1 MSYYSTGGG
10 FENSQSNNTSLKSSH
25 LNNNLSFTKKTFLS
39 LATISFL
46 ATCANASV
54 VTIGDQA
61 SNGSIEITKA
71 KDSKILKEKQ
81 VKNSRSI
88 SGGGCGDTTCTI
100 EGSQDGPVTIG
111 NGGGTLTI
119 TENGSINGN
128 NSNAI
133 NVSQG
138 ATNVTINNAGN
149 VNGGGSNSAAI
160 NIGDNRSGGATIN
173 NFTNSGTIG
182 DGNNRFAITVWGTS
196 SNKSTIETF
205 NNSGLIQ
212 SGSGEAIYLGNT
224 TINDFTNSGTI
235 KSTGGVGVNVAS
247 GTNIS
252 TLNNKG
258 TISGSRGVSIASNS
272 TIENL
277 NNSNTIIGERDNGI
291 NVSNGSS
298 IKNLNN
304 SGVIS
309 GKGSQ
314 PVRQG
319 AGVKIDVGG
328 IVDTLI
334 NSGTIMGE
342 QSAIYSAGTINYF
355 KNTGLIADGGVSIAG
370 KFKTITNDHNGIISV
385 KSGAGIGLIW
395 NKIGGTSYANGDLVD
410 NKGTIEATTG
420 IQIYSGATIGT
431 ISNSG
436 IIQARGSG
444 IELYDIGWGVDASI
458 SIKDV
463 NNLGIIVAN
472 QDGIA
477 FRDDRSSSKTGM
489 TIDNIT
495 NTGTIQAGRYGIVLN
510 DSRNDYQVGKI
521 DLGGLVNGKTA
532 GFYIGTNQKLTQYI
546 NVTGT
551 LLGGSGIINKGTI
564 GVNNNTGS
572 LVNDNTGNVIDLKNG
587 ATIAALSP
595 NKDGSFNFNTQG
607 NAILNEGTIKGN
619 INLDDGSKIIG
630 AINNKNIISGN
641 IALNDKSYITSIIN
655 EENIQGSIDLKN
667 KSHIDSIIN
676 SGTIEKG
683 INLEKSTIGSIENS
697 GIIGNGGIK
706 LNESTIGSIT
716 NNEGAKADLD
726 LKNNSVVGTIT
737 NNGDMLITRDETS
750 SIGKFANKGSLK
762 NTFENKDIL
771 GTLENDKDAI
781 LEQGLFNDNGII
793 GTINNEGIIVGI
805 TNTFNSKTKDNKDKG
820 YIGIISNSGTIGK
833 EASPLDNFYG
843 INNSGTINMLE
854 NTSLGVIFNGINNS
868 GTINLINKGSL
879 DTTKNNNTK
888 AKIYGGINNEGTMS
902 IVNYGEIYD
911 GITNSGTLTLSN
923 GHVVGVNQ
931 DTKWEGGF
939 IGKNTHGYH
948 LENNNKGKI
957 SIDGWYFNAP
967 EYTQSNEQR
976 LENSII
982 IGGDN
987 LGGISADKIYV
998 DTSKLQLNTIYDA
1011 NTFFAD
1017 KDGNIVGDKT
1027 NNNQG
1032 VDGNNI
1038 HSLSGIYDF
1047 MGLGNG
1053 KYIANV
1059 NLSELSGKTLA
1070 KSMVYSSRLRNINI
1084 SNILR
1089 DVTSKNFQTD
1099 FSQVLDME
1107 LSKKGEAYGNDA
1119 DLLAELEDIFI
1130 PNKNVHA
1137 NNYSFLIPYYSHS
1150 SIKIGKSIGQLSVN
1164 TTGLIGGSQRELPN
1178 DYGVIGFYLGY
1189 EDAFKEQATQR
1200 LKFDDKTYYGGL
1212 TYYGILARDGINQ
1225 YYISASTRLDYTKT
1239 DIEKSYKNIPTT
1251 IESDTKIYGYG
1262 VDIKL
1267 GANYYNTLDI
1277 ARISPEFGLSYYGM
1291 SNKNFSL
1298 RHIDG
1303 LKEHYL
1309 SEQFNFIDAS
1319 AALKWYKPWSDKIRT
1334 NATIGAIV
1342 NLYDDAKGNLLLGQ
1356 NHLSSDIKT
1365 SKYYGFGQFALSYTI
1380 ANNADLSLN
1389 YAGTFTFDNTTSHTM
1404 FLKLGLWW

>member
-88 SGGGCGDTTCTI
+88 SGGGCSGTTCTI
-100 EGSQDGPVTIG
+100 SDSQDESVTIG

-119 TENGSINGN
+119 ESGGTINTSNNNNAIFVNNGASNVTIVNEGTIDGNMNGQGVHGIKTDGGSTIVDSIVNTGSILGKWNGVSVENSSIVKTINNNGSISG
-128 NSNAI
+128 
-133 NVSQG
+133 
-138 ATNVTINNAGN
+138 
-149 VNGGGSNSAAI
+149 
-160 NIGDNRSGGATIN
+160 NIGILVTG
-173 NFTNSGTIG
+173 
-182 DGNNRFAITVWGTS
+182 
-196 SNKSTIETF
+196 NKSKIE
-205 NNSGLIQ
+205 
-212 SGSGEAIYLGNT
+212 
-224 TINDFTNSGTI
+224 
-235 KSTGGVGVNVAS
+235 
-247 GTNIS
+247 
-252 TLNNKG
+252 TLNNQG
-258 TISGSRGVSIASNS
+258 TISGSRGVVIEGNS

-277 NNSNTIIGERDNGI
+277 NNSNTGFI
-291 NVSNGSS
+291 SS
-298 IKNLNN
+298 INIAGNGTVNN
-304 SGVIS
+304 
-309 GKGSQ
+309 
-314 PVRQG
+314 
-319 AGVKIDVGG
+319 
-328 IVDTLI
+328 I
-334 NSGTIMGE
+334 NN
-342 QSAIYSAGTINYF
+342 QGTINYIRLDSNS
-355 KNTGLIADGGVSIAG
+355 KLGTLN
-370 KFKTITNDHNGIISV
+370 NNGIISSDATGIHVNSGNVDLINNKNIIKGDANGILVQRYNNDSANV
-385 KSGAGIGLIW
+385 KTIENTGTILGVNEVGLLVITHNGKIDLIDNKQTGLIQGGIDAIRLFASFGKIGKIEQVNNEGSIIGGQNGINIQEFSNNKGLVNYINTITNKGTILGQSGAGIYVNGANQHIKDYIKLEGSNALIA
-395 NKIGGTSYANGDLVD
+395 GGTA
-410 NKGTIEATTG
+410 G
-420 IQIYSGATIGT
+420 IY
-431 ISNSG
+431 
-436 IIQARGSG
+436 
-444 IELYDIGWGVDASI
+444 
-458 SIKDV
+458 
-463 NNLGIIVAN
+463 
-472 QDGIA
+472 
-477 FRDDRSSSKTGM
+477 
-489 TIDNIT
+489 
-495 NTGTIQAGRYGIVLN
+495 
-510 DSRNDYQVGKI
+510 
-521 DLGGLVNGKTA
+521 
-532 GFYIGTNQKLTQYI
+532 
-546 NVTGT
+546 
-551 LLGGSGIINKGTI
+551 NKGTI

-630 AINNKNIISGN
+630 AINNKNIISGS
-641 IALNDKSYITSIIN
+641 ISLNKKSYISSIIN
-655 EENIQGSIDLKN
+655 EKTIEKSIDLKDN
-667 KSHIDSIIN
+667 SQIDKILNSGTIQDSINLKQSTIVNIDN

-879 DTTKNNNTK
+879 DTTKNNNDTK

-1089 DVTSKNFQTD
+1089 DVTSKNFQTN

>member
-119 TENGSINGN
+119 TEDGSINGN

-149 VNGGGSNSAAI
+149 VNGGGSSGAAI

-182 DGNNRFAITVWGTS
+182 DGSNKFAITVWGKS
-196 SNKSTIETF
+196 DSKSTIETF

-277 NNSNTIIGERDNGI
+277 NNSNTGFI
-291 NVSNGSS
+291 SS
-298 IKNLNN
+298 IKIAKNGKINNINNQGTIGGVDLGDVNRDPQKAFIGTFNNNGTIINNKGYGTVFIVTSTIENFTNSGLIENSSGGDSGGIYTAGGKIGTFINENTGIIKSTKEGIKISYIDWTGTQADLIQNKGTIIAGNSGVHISNLSSLKTFENSGFIQATNGVEIKNYGQGKAGVIETLNN
-304 SGVIS
+304 SGSIFGSANGIMLHGGAS
-309 GKGSQ
+309 GSS
-314 PVRQG
+314 
-319 AGVKIDVGG
+319 
-328 IVDTLI
+328 I
-334 NSGTIMGE
+334 N
-342 QSAIYSAGTINYF
+342 
-355 KNTGLIADGGVSIAG
+355 
-370 KFKTITNDHNGIISV
+370 TITNKGTILGQ
-385 KSGAGIGLIW
+385 SGAGIYVNGANQHIKDYIKLEGSNALIA
-395 NKIGGTSYANGDLVD
+395 GGTA
-410 NKGTIEATTG
+410 
-420 IQIYSGATIGT
+420 
-431 ISNSG
+431 
-436 IIQARGSG
+436 
-444 IELYDIGWGVDASI
+444 
-458 SIKDV
+458 
-463 NNLGIIVAN
+463 
-472 QDGIA
+472 
-477 FRDDRSSSKTGM
+477 
-489 TIDNIT
+489 
-495 NTGTIQAGRYGIVLN
+495 
-510 DSRNDYQVGKI
+510 
-521 DLGGLVNGKTA
+521 
-532 GFYIGTNQKLTQYI
+532 
-546 NVTGT
+546 
-551 LLGGSGIINKGTI
+551 GIINKGTI

-572 LVNDNTGNVIDLKNG
+572 LVNNNTGNVIDLKNG

-630 AINNKNIISGN
+630 AINNKNIISGS
-641 IALNDKSYITSIIN
+641 ISLNKKSYISSIIN
-655 EENIQGSIDLKN
+655 EKTIEKSIDLKDN
-667 KSHIDSIIN
+667 SQIDKILNSGTIQDSINLKQSTIVNIDN

-706 LNESTIGSIT
+706 LNDSTIGSIT

-781 LEQGLFNDNGII
+781 LEQGLFNDNGVI

-879 DTTKNNNTK
+879 DTTKNNNDTK

>member
-88 SGGGCGDTTCTI
+88 SGGGCSGTTCTI
-100 EGSQDGPVTIG
+100 SDSQDESVTIG

-119 TENGSINGN
+119 ESGGTINTSNNNNAIFVNNGASNVTIVNEGTIDGNMNGQGVHGIKTDGGSTIVDSIVNTGSILGKWNGVSVENSSIVKTINNNGSISG
-128 NSNAI
+128 
-133 NVSQG
+133 
-138 ATNVTINNAGN
+138 
-149 VNGGGSNSAAI
+149 
-160 NIGDNRSGGATIN
+160 NIGILVTG
-173 NFTNSGTIG
+173 
-182 DGNNRFAITVWGTS
+182 
-196 SNKSTIETF
+196 NKSKIE
-205 NNSGLIQ
+205 
-212 SGSGEAIYLGNT
+212 
-224 TINDFTNSGTI
+224 
-235 KSTGGVGVNVAS
+235 
-247 GTNIS
+247 
-252 TLNNKG
+252 TLNNQG
-258 TISGSRGVSIASNS
+258 TISGSRGVVIEGNS

-572 LVNDNTGNVIDLKNG
+572 LVNDNTGSVIDLKNG

-683 INLEKSTIGSIENS
+683 INLDDSTIGSIENS

-879 DTTKNNNTK
+879 DTTKNNNDTK

>member
-88 SGGGCGDTTCTI
+88 SGGGCSSTTCTI
-100 EGSQDGPVTIG
+100 SDSQNGPVTIG

-119 TENGSINGN
+119 ESGGTINTSN
-128 NSNAI
+128 NNNAI
-133 NVSQG
+133 VVSPG
-138 ATNVTINNAGN
+138 ANNVTINNAGN
-149 VNGGGSNSAAI
+149 VNGGGNNGIKTDGTIDSIVNTGTISAKWNAI
-160 NIGDNRSGGATIN
+160 FATNGSTIKNLDNKGTIVGDVGIFLKDNGSKIETLN
-173 NFTNSGTIG
+173 NSGNI
-182 DGNNRFAITVWGTS
+182 I
-196 SNKSTIETF
+196 SNGVTNGILLRDKSTIETL
-205 NNSGLIQ
+205 N
-212 SGSGEAIYLGNT
+212 
-224 TINDFTNSGTI
+224 NSGTI
-235 KSTGGVGVNVAS
+235 SAS
-247 GTNIS
+247 RSNGIS
-252 TLNNKG
+252 
-258 TISGSRGVSIASNS
+258 IESNS
-272 TIENL
+272 VIENL
-277 NNSNTIIGERDNGI
+277 NNSNTGFI
-291 NVSNGSS
+291 SS
-298 IKNLNN
+298 IKIAKNGKINNINNQGTIGGVDLGDVNRDPQKAFIGTFNNNGTIINNKGYGTVFIVTSTIENFTNSGLIENSSGGDSGGIYTAGGKIGTFINENTGIIKSTKEGIKISYIDWTGTQADLIQNKGTIIAGNSGVHISNLSSLKTFENSGFIQATNGVEIKNYGQGKAGVIETLNN
-304 SGVIS
+304 SGSIFGSANGIMLHGGAS
-309 GKGSQ
+309 GSS
-314 PVRQG
+314 
-319 AGVKIDVGG
+319 
-328 IVDTLI
+328 I
-334 NSGTIMGE
+334 N
-342 QSAIYSAGTINYF
+342 
-355 KNTGLIADGGVSIAG
+355 
-370 KFKTITNDHNGIISV
+370 TITNKGTILGQ
-385 KSGAGIGLIW
+385 SGAGIYVNGANQHIKDYIKLEGSNALIA
-395 NKIGGTSYANGDLVD
+395 GGTS
-410 NKGTIEATTG
+410 G
-420 IQIYSGATIGT
+420 IY
-431 ISNSG
+431 
-436 IIQARGSG
+436 
-444 IELYDIGWGVDASI
+444 
-458 SIKDV
+458 
-463 NNLGIIVAN
+463 
-472 QDGIA
+472 
-477 FRDDRSSSKTGM
+477 
-489 TIDNIT
+489 
-495 NTGTIQAGRYGIVLN
+495 
-510 DSRNDYQVGKI
+510 
-521 DLGGLVNGKTA
+521 
-532 GFYIGTNQKLTQYI
+532 
-546 NVTGT
+546 
-551 LLGGSGIINKGTI
+551 NKGTI
-564 GVNNNTGS
+564 GVNNNSGS

-879 DTTKNNNTK
+879 DTTKNNNDTK

>member
-88 SGGGCGDTTCTI
+88 SGGNCNGSTTCTI
-100 EGSQDGPVTIG
+100 EGSQDGSVTIG

-119 TENGSINGN
+119 ESGGTINTSNNNNAIFVNNGASNVTIVNEGTIDGNMNGQGVHGIKTDGGSTIVDSIVNTGSILGKWNGVSVENSSIVKTINNNGSISG
-128 NSNAI
+128 
-133 NVSQG
+133 
-138 ATNVTINNAGN
+138 
-149 VNGGGSNSAAI
+149 
-160 NIGDNRSGGATIN
+160 NIGILVTG
-173 NFTNSGTIG
+173 
-182 DGNNRFAITVWGTS
+182 
-196 SNKSTIETF
+196 NKSKIE
-205 NNSGLIQ
+205 
-212 SGSGEAIYLGNT
+212 
-224 TINDFTNSGTI
+224 
-235 KSTGGVGVNVAS
+235 
-247 GTNIS
+247 
-252 TLNNKG
+252 TLNNQG
-258 TISGSRGVSIASNS
+258 TISGSRGVVIEGNS

-277 NNSNTIIGERDNGI
+277 NNSNTGFI
-291 NVSNGSS
+291 SS
-298 IKNLNN
+298 INIAGNGTVNN
-304 SGVIS
+304 
-309 GKGSQ
+309 
-314 PVRQG
+314 
-319 AGVKIDVGG
+319 
-328 IVDTLI
+328 I
-334 NSGTIMGE
+334 NN
-342 QSAIYSAGTINYF
+342 QGTINYIRLDSNS
-355 KNTGLIADGGVSIAG
+355 KLGTLN
-370 KFKTITNDHNGIISV
+370 NNGIISSDATGIHVNSGNVDLINNKNIIKGDANGILVQRYNNDSANV
-385 KSGAGIGLIW
+385 KTIENTGTILGVNEVGLLVITHNGKIDLIDNKQTGLIQGGIDAIRLFASFGKIGKIEQVNNEGSIIGGQNGINIQEFSNNKGLVNYINTITNKGTILGQSGAGIYVNGANQHIKDYIKLEGSNALIA
-395 NKIGGTSYANGDLVD
+395 GGTA
-410 NKGTIEATTG
+410 G
-420 IQIYSGATIGT
+420 IY
-431 ISNSG
+431 
-436 IIQARGSG
+436 
-444 IELYDIGWGVDASI
+444 
-458 SIKDV
+458 
-463 NNLGIIVAN
+463 
-472 QDGIA
+472 
-477 FRDDRSSSKTGM
+477 
-489 TIDNIT
+489 
-495 NTGTIQAGRYGIVLN
+495 
-510 DSRNDYQVGKI
+510 
-521 DLGGLVNGKTA
+521 
-532 GFYIGTNQKLTQYI
+532 
-546 NVTGT
+546 
-551 LLGGSGIINKGTI
+551 NKGTI
-564 GVNNNTGS
+564 GVNNNSGS
-572 LVNDNTGNVIDLKNG
+572 LVNNNTGNVIDLKNG

-630 AINNKNIISGN
+630 AINNKNIISGS
-641 IALNDKSYITSIIN
+641 ISLNKKSYISSIIN
-655 EENIQGSIDLKN
+655 EKTIEKSIDLKDN
-667 KSHIDSIIN
+667 SQIDKILNSGTIQDSINLKQSTIVNIDN

-706 LNESTIGSIT
+706 LNDSTIGSIT

-781 LEQGLFNDNGII
+781 LEQGLFNDNGVI

-820 YIGIISNSGTIGK
+820 YIGIISNSGTIIGK

-879 DTTKNNNTK
+879 DTTKNNNDTK

>member
-88 SGGGCGDTTCTI
+88 SGGGCDGSTTCTI
-100 EGSQDGPVTIG
+100 NDSQTTTVTIG

-119 TENGSINGN
+119 TEDGSIDSNGQGVM
-128 NSNAI
+128 
-133 NVSQG
+133 VSDKTG
-138 ATNVTINNAGN
+138 STINNQGKIKGGVSGIKTDAGKID
-149 VNGGGSNSAAI
+149 SI
-160 NIGDNRSGGATIN
+160 
-173 NFTNSGTIG
+173 TNSGTIQG
-182 DGNNRFAITVWGTS
+182 GSHHGIYINVGATVDNIDNTGTIMGGGGAGIQVESGSKVGTINNQGNISNIGGFKNATIDSIINNGTIGIIDFIGSNFNSIDNNGLITQGISISFSNSIPSKGGT
-196 SNKSTIETF
+196 I
-205 NNSGLIQ
+205 NNSGKISADNFGILLEQGSQLDAINNKGLIQ
-212 SGSGEAIYLGNT
+212 SKYGIALQDLGWGN
-224 TINDFTNSGTI
+224 
-235 KSTGGVGVNVAS
+235 
-247 GTNIS
+247 NIP
-252 TLNNKG
+252 
-258 TISGSRGVSIASNS
+258 ISV
-272 TIENL
+272 
-277 NNSNTIIGERDNGI
+277 
-291 NVSNGSS
+291 
-298 IKNLNN
+298 
-304 SGVIS
+304 
-309 GKGSQ
+309 
-314 PVRQG
+314 
-319 AGVKIDVGG
+319 
-328 IVDTLI
+328 
-334 NSGTIMGE
+334 
-342 QSAIYSAGTINYF
+342 
-355 KNTGLIADGGVSIAG
+355 
-370 KFKTITNDHNGIISV
+370 KTITNDGKIMASIDGIAMIDSRNNNNITSMTIENINNSGFIQAGRHGINLSDSKNSYKV
-385 KSGAGIGLIW
+385 NTITNKGTILGQSGAGIYVNGANQHIKDYIKLEGSNALIA
-395 NKIGGTSYANGDLVD
+395 GGTS
-410 NKGTIEATTG
+410 G
-420 IQIYSGATIGT
+420 IY
-431 ISNSG
+431 
-436 IIQARGSG
+436 
-444 IELYDIGWGVDASI
+444 
-458 SIKDV
+458 
-463 NNLGIIVAN
+463 
-472 QDGIA
+472 
-477 FRDDRSSSKTGM
+477 
-489 TIDNIT
+489 
-495 NTGTIQAGRYGIVLN
+495 
-510 DSRNDYQVGKI
+510 
-521 DLGGLVNGKTA
+521 
-532 GFYIGTNQKLTQYI
+532 
-546 NVTGT
+546 
-551 LLGGSGIINKGTI
+551 NKGTI
-564 GVNNNTGS
+564 GVNNNSGS

-607 NAILNEGTIKGN
+607 NAILNEGIIKGN

-879 DTTKNNNTK
+879 DTTKNNNDTK

>member
-1 MSYYSTGGG
+1 
-10 FENSQSNNTSLKSSH
+10 
-25 LNNNLSFTKKTFLS
+25 
-39 LATISFL
+39 
-46 ATCANASV
+46 
-54 VTIGDQA
+54 D
-61 SNGSIEITKA
+61 
-71 KDSKILKEKQ
+71 
-81 VKNSRSI
+81 
-88 SGGGCGDTTCTI
+88 
-100 EGSQDGPVTIG
+100 
-111 NGGGTLTI
+111 
-119 TENGSINGN
+119 
-128 NSNAI
+128 
-133 NVSQG
+133 
-138 ATNVTINNAGN
+138 
-149 VNGGGSNSAAI
+149 
-160 NIGDNRSGGATIN
+160 
-173 NFTNSGTIG
+173 
-182 DGNNRFAITVWGTS
+182 
-196 SNKSTIETF
+196 
-205 NNSGLIQ
+205 
-212 SGSGEAIYLGNT
+212 
-224 TINDFTNSGTI
+224 
-235 KSTGGVGVNVAS
+235 
-247 GTNIS
+247 
-252 TLNNKG
+252 
-258 TISGSRGVSIASNS
+258 
-272 TIENL
+272 
-277 NNSNTIIGERDNGI
+277 
-291 NVSNGSS
+291 
-298 IKNLNN
+298 
-304 SGVIS
+304 
-309 GKGSQ
+309 
-314 PVRQG
+314 
-319 AGVKIDVGG
+319 
-328 IVDTLI
+328 
-334 NSGTIMGE
+334 
-342 QSAIYSAGTINYF
+342 
-355 KNTGLIADGGVSIAG
+355 
-370 KFKTITNDHNGIISV
+370 
-385 KSGAGIGLIW
+385 
-395 NKIGGTSYANGDLVD
+395 
-410 NKGTIEATTG
+410 
-420 IQIYSGATIGT
+420 
-431 ISNSG
+431 
-436 IIQARGSG
+436 
-444 IELYDIGWGVDASI
+444 
-458 SIKDV
+458 
-463 NNLGIIVAN
+463 
-472 QDGIA
+472 
-477 FRDDRSSSKTGM
+477 
-489 TIDNIT
+489 
-495 NTGTIQAGRYGIVLN
+495 
-510 DSRNDYQVGKI
+510 
-521 DLGGLVNGKTA
+521 
-532 GFYIGTNQKLTQYI
+532 
-546 NVTGT
+546 
-551 LLGGSGIINKGTI
+551 
-564 GVNNNTGS
+564 
-572 LVNDNTGNVIDLKNG
+572 
-587 ATIAALSP
+587 
-595 NKDGSFNFNTQG
+595 
-607 NAILNEGTIKGN
+607 
-619 INLDDGSKIIG
+619 
-630 AINNKNIISGN
+630 
-641 IALNDKSYITSIIN
+641 
-655 EENIQGSIDLKN
+655 
-667 KSHIDSIIN
+667 
-676 SGTIEKG
+676 
-683 INLEKSTIGSIENS
+683 
-697 GIIGNGGIK
+697 
-706 LNESTIGSIT
+706 STIGSIT

-781 LEQGLFNDNGII
+781 LEQGLFNDNGVI

-833 EASPLDNFYG
+833 EASPLDNFNG

-879 DTTKNNNTK
+879 DTTKNNNDTK

-1059 NLSELSGKTLA
+1059 NLAELSGKTLA

>member
-81 VKNSRSI
+81 VKNSRNI
-88 SGGGCGDTTCTI
+88 SGGNCSGSTTCTI
-100 EGSQDGPVTIG
+100 NDSQTTTVTIG

-119 TENGSINGN
+119 TEDGSINGN
-128 NSNAI
+128 GQGVT
-133 NVSQG
+133 VSG
-138 ATNVTINNAGN
+138 KTGSTINNQGKIKGSVSGIKTDGGKIDSITNSGTIQGGSHYGIYIN
-149 VNGGGSNSAAI
+149 VGATVDNIDNTGTIMGGGGAGIQVESNSKVGTI
-160 NIGDNRSGGATIN
+160 NNRGNIGDGIVLGRLVENQNVVIETFNNNGAIINNKGYGTVFIVTSTIE
-173 NFTNSGTIG
+173 NFTNSGLIENSSGGDSGGIYTAGGKIG
-182 DGNNRFAITVWGTS
+182 
-196 SNKSTIETF
+196 TF
-205 NNSGLIQ
+205 IN
-212 SGSGEAIYLGNT
+212 ENT
-224 TINDFTNSGTI
+224 GII
-235 KSTGGVGVNVAS
+235 KSTKDGIK
-247 GTNIS
+247 IS
-252 TLNNKG
+252 YFNWTGSQADLIQNKG
-258 TISGSRGVSIASNS
+258 TIIAGNSGVHISSFSSLKTFENSGFIQAVNGV
-272 TIENL
+272 E
-277 NNSNTIIGERDNGI
+277 
-291 NVSNGSS
+291 
-298 IKNLNN
+298 IKNYNKDTVKLETLNN
-304 SGVIS
+304 SGSMFGSANGIMLHGGAS
-309 GKGSQ
+309 GGS
-314 PVRQG
+314 
-319 AGVKIDVGG
+319 
-328 IVDTLI
+328 I
-334 NSGTIMGE
+334 N
-342 QSAIYSAGTINYF
+342 
-355 KNTGLIADGGVSIAG
+355 
-370 KFKTITNDHNGIISV
+370 TITNKGTILGQ
-385 KSGAGIGLIW
+385 SGAGIYVNGANQHIKDYIKLEGSNALIA
-395 NKIGGTSYANGDLVD
+395 GGTA
-410 NKGTIEATTG
+410 G
-420 IQIYSGATIGT
+420 IY
-431 ISNSG
+431 
-436 IIQARGSG
+436 
-444 IELYDIGWGVDASI
+444 
-458 SIKDV
+458 
-463 NNLGIIVAN
+463 
-472 QDGIA
+472 
-477 FRDDRSSSKTGM
+477 
-489 TIDNIT
+489 
-495 NTGTIQAGRYGIVLN
+495 
-510 DSRNDYQVGKI
+510 
-521 DLGGLVNGKTA
+521 
-532 GFYIGTNQKLTQYI
+532 
-546 NVTGT
+546 
-551 LLGGSGIINKGTI
+551 NKGTI

-781 LEQGLFNDNGII
+781 LEQGLFNDNGVI

-820 YIGIISNSGTIGK
+820 YIGIISNSGTIIGK

-879 DTTKNNNTK
+879 DTTKNNNDTK

>member
-119 TENGSINGN
+119 TEDGSINGN

-149 VNGGGSNSAAI
+149 VNGGGSSGAAI

-182 DGNNRFAITVWGTS
+182 DGSNKFAITVWGKS
-196 SNKSTIETF
+196 DSKSTIETF

-277 NNSNTIIGERDNGI
+277 NNSNTGFI
-291 NVSNGSS
+291 SS
-298 IKNLNN
+298 INIAGNGTVNN
-304 SGVIS
+304 
-309 GKGSQ
+309 
-314 PVRQG
+314 
-319 AGVKIDVGG
+319 
-328 IVDTLI
+328 I
-334 NSGTIMGE
+334 NN
-342 QSAIYSAGTINYF
+342 QGTINYIRLDSNS
-355 KNTGLIADGGVSIAG
+355 KLGTLN
-370 KFKTITNDHNGIISV
+370 NNGIISSDATGIHVNSGNVDLINNKNIIKGDANGILVQRYNNDSANV
-385 KSGAGIGLIW
+385 KTIENTGTILGVNEVGLLVITHNGKIDLIDNKQTGLIQGGIDAIRLFASFGKIGKIEQVNNEGSIIGGQNGINIQEFSNNKGLVNYINTITNKGTILGQSGAGIYVNGANQHIKDYIKLEGSNALIA
-395 NKIGGTSYANGDLVD
+395 GGTA
-410 NKGTIEATTG
+410 G
-420 IQIYSGATIGT
+420 IY
-431 ISNSG
+431 
-436 IIQARGSG
+436 
-444 IELYDIGWGVDASI
+444 
-458 SIKDV
+458 
-463 NNLGIIVAN
+463 
-472 QDGIA
+472 
-477 FRDDRSSSKTGM
+477 
-489 TIDNIT
+489 
-495 NTGTIQAGRYGIVLN
+495 
-510 DSRNDYQVGKI
+510 
-521 DLGGLVNGKTA
+521 
-532 GFYIGTNQKLTQYI
+532 
-546 NVTGT
+546 
-551 LLGGSGIINKGTI
+551 NKGTI

-572 LVNDNTGNVIDLKNG
+572 LVNNNTGNVIDLKNG

-655 EENIQGSIDLKN
+655 EKTIEKSIDLKDN
-667 KSHIDSIIN
+667 SQIDKILNSGTIQDSINLKQSTIVNIDN

-706 LNESTIGSIT
+706 LNDSTIGSIT

-781 LEQGLFNDNGII
+781 LEQGLFNDNGVI

-879 DTTKNNNTK
+879 DTTKNNNDTK

>member
-88 SGGGCGDTTCTI
+88 SGGGCGSTTCTI

-119 TENGSINGN
+119 TKDGSINGN

-133 NVSQG
+133 NVSQD

-149 VNGGGSNSAAI
+149 VNGGSNNSGAAI

-182 DGNNRFAITVWGTS
+182 DGNNRFAITVWGKGDS
-196 SNKSTIETF
+196 KSTIETF

-277 NNSNTIIGERDNGI
+277 NNSNTGFI
-291 NVSNGSS
+291 SS
-298 IKNLNN
+298 ITIAGNGTVNN
-304 SGVIS
+304 
-309 GKGSQ
+309 
-314 PVRQG
+314 
-319 AGVKIDVGG
+319 
-328 IVDTLI
+328 I
-334 NSGTIMGE
+334 NN
-342 QSAIYSAGTINYF
+342 QGTINYIRLDSNS
-355 KNTGLIADGGVSIAG
+355 KLGTLN
-370 KFKTITNDHNGIISV
+370 NNGIISSDATGIHVNSGNVDLINNKNIIKGDTNGILVQRYNNDSANV
-385 KSGAGIGLIW
+385 KTIENTGTILGVNEVGLLVITHNGKIDLIDNKQTGLIQGGIDAIRLFASFGKIGKIEQVNNEGSIIGGQNGINIQEFSNNKGLVNYINTITNKGTILGQSGAGIYVNGANQHIKDYIKLEGSNALIA
-395 NKIGGTSYANGDLVD
+395 GGTA
-410 NKGTIEATTG
+410 G
-420 IQIYSGATIGT
+420 IY
-431 ISNSG
+431 
-436 IIQARGSG
+436 
-444 IELYDIGWGVDASI
+444 
-458 SIKDV
+458 
-463 NNLGIIVAN
+463 
-472 QDGIA
+472 
-477 FRDDRSSSKTGM
+477 
-489 TIDNIT
+489 
-495 NTGTIQAGRYGIVLN
+495 
-510 DSRNDYQVGKI
+510 
-521 DLGGLVNGKTA
+521 
-532 GFYIGTNQKLTQYI
+532 
-546 NVTGT
+546 
-551 LLGGSGIINKGTI
+551 NKGTI
-564 GVNNNTGS
+564 GVNNNSGS

-781 LEQGLFNDNGII
+781 LEQGLFNDNGVI

-879 DTTKNNNTK
+879 DTTKNNNDTK

-987 LGGISADKIYV
+987 LSGISADKIYV

>member
-88 SGGGCGDTTCTI
+88 SGGGCSSGTTCTI
-100 EGSQDGPVTIG
+100 DGSQDGSVTIG

-119 TENGSINGN
+119 ESGGTINTSNNNNAIFVNNGASNVTIVNEGTIDGNMNGQGVHGIKTDGGSTIVDSIVNTGSILGKWNGVSVENSSIVKTINNNGSI
-128 NSNAI
+128 S
-133 NVSQG
+133 
-138 ATNVTINNAGN
+138 GN
-149 VNGGGSNSAAI
+149 VGILVTG
-160 NIGDNRSGGATIN
+160 
-173 NFTNSGTIG
+173 
-182 DGNNRFAITVWGTS
+182 
-196 SNKSTIETF
+196 NKSKIE
-205 NNSGLIQ
+205 
-212 SGSGEAIYLGNT
+212 
-224 TINDFTNSGTI
+224 
-235 KSTGGVGVNVAS
+235 
-247 GTNIS
+247 
-252 TLNNKG
+252 TLNNQG

-277 NNSNTIIGERDNGI
+277 NNSNTGFI
-291 NVSNGSS
+291 SS
-298 IKNLNN
+298 INIAGNGTVNN
-304 SGVIS
+304 
-309 GKGSQ
+309 
-314 PVRQG
+314 
-319 AGVKIDVGG
+319 
-328 IVDTLI
+328 I
-334 NSGTIMGE
+334 NN
-342 QSAIYSAGTINYF
+342 QGTINYIRLDSNS
-355 KNTGLIADGGVSIAG
+355 KLGTLN
-370 KFKTITNDHNGIISV
+370 NNGIISSDATGIHVNSGNVDLINNKNIIKGDANGILVQRYNNDSANV
-385 KSGAGIGLIW
+385 KTIENTGTILGVNEVGLLVITHNGKIDLIDNKQTGLIQGGIDAIRLFASFGKIGKIEQVNNEGSIIGGQNGINIQEFSNNKGLVNYINTITNKGTILGQSGAGIYVNGANQHIKDYIKLEGSNALIA
-395 NKIGGTSYANGDLVD
+395 GGTA
-410 NKGTIEATTG
+410 G
-420 IQIYSGATIGT
+420 IY
-431 ISNSG
+431 
-436 IIQARGSG
+436 
-444 IELYDIGWGVDASI
+444 
-458 SIKDV
+458 
-463 NNLGIIVAN
+463 
-472 QDGIA
+472 
-477 FRDDRSSSKTGM
+477 
-489 TIDNIT
+489 
-495 NTGTIQAGRYGIVLN
+495 
-510 DSRNDYQVGKI
+510 
-521 DLGGLVNGKTA
+521 
-532 GFYIGTNQKLTQYI
+532 
-546 NVTGT
+546 
-551 LLGGSGIINKGTI
+551 NKGTI

-572 LVNDNTGNVIDLKNG
+572 LVNNNTGNVIDLKNG

-655 EENIQGSIDLKN
+655 EKTIEKSIDLKDN
-667 KSHIDSIIN
+667 SQIDKILNSGTIQDSINLKQSTIVNIDN

-706 LNESTIGSIT
+706 LNDSTIGSIT

-781 LEQGLFNDNGII
+781 LEQGLFNDNGVI

-879 DTTKNNNTK
+879 DTTKNNNDTK